1 MVKKNK
7 AYAIRELLK
16 QGMSVR
22 EIRARITVSEAY
34 AYTIKK
40 LMELEQEQ
48 EREQEAPPLELTEE
62 MKEMAYDL
70 TQGTGRPK
78 PGEFIETGTS
88 IGTVLDERGA
98 RYGNF
103 ITQARI
109 AQQLKN
115 VAHTFAMQQG
125 KTFDV
130 DQAEAIDMI
139 LSKLAR
145 ILNGDPH
152 YADSWIDI
160 AGYAKLVAN
169 RLEGKIQ

>member
-7 AYAIRELLK
+7 AYAIRKLLK

-22 EIRARITVSEAY
+22 EIRARISVSEPY
-34 AYTIKK
+34 VYTLKK
-40 LMELEQEQ
+40 QMELEQA
-48 EREQEAPPLELTEE
+48 REQVAPPLELTEE
-62 MKEMAYDL
+62 MKELAYKV
-70 TQGTGRPK
+70 TQGTGRTP
-78 PGEFIETGTS
+78 PDTGVDA
-88 IGTVLDERGA
+88 VLAERGA
-98 RYGNF
+98 RYGSF
-103 ITQARI
+103 IGQARI

-115 VAHTFAMQQG
+115 VAHTFAAQQG

-139 LSKLAR
+139 LSKMGR
-145 ILNGDPH
+145 ILNGDPN

-160 AGYAKLVAN
+160 AGYAKLVAD

>member
-7 AYAIRELLK
+7 AYAIRKMLK

-22 EIRARITVSEAY
+22 EIRARMAVSEAY
-34 AYTIKK
+34 VYTIKK
-40 LMELEQEQ
+40 LM
-48 EREQEAPPLELTEE
+48 RAGVTDVKAPPLELTEE
-62 MKEMAYDL
+62 MQEMAYDL

-78 PGEFIETGTS
+78 PGEFIEIGTS
-88 IGTVLDERGA
+88 VGTVLDERGA

-103 ITQARI
+103 IDQARI

-152 YADSWIDI
+152 YADNWIDI
-160 AGYAKLVAN
+160 AGYAKLVAD

>member
-1 MVKKNK
+1 MAKRGK
-7 AYAIRELLK
+7 ANTIRRMLR

-22 EIRARITVSEAY
+22 EIRARMAVSEGY
-34 AYTIKK
+34 VYTVKK
-40 LMELEQEQ
+40 QMRAGVTEV
-48 EREQEAPPLELTEE
+48 EAPPLELTEE

-88 IGTVLDERGA
+88 VGTVLDERGA

-103 ITQARI
+103 IDQARI
-109 AQQLKN
+109 AQQLKS